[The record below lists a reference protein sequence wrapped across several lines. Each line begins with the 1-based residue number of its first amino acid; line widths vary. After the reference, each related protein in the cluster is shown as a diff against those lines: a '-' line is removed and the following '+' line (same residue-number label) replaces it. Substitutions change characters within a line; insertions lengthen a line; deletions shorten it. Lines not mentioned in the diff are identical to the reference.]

1 MFMKYRCLIICVF
14 ILLITLPTSQC
25 IFGKVKKENQHFSRD
40 GVTFSIAADWKVIA
54 NDSIGNNA
62 FYFSAERTGE
72 NATGIITITWINKT
86 DDPVEIMKI
95 NQRTM
100 KASNTYRNPG
110 IEFTATEPDNFADQK
125 VQSCRYLTFVKEQKL
140 EGKIYTFNI
149 SAKTISIFL
158 QTGIDDKKENQ
169 KAFELLQKT
178 FNCVE

>member
-1 MFMKYRCLIICVF
+1 MKYRCLIICVF
-14 ILLITLPTSQC
+14 ILLITLPTSQY
-25 IFGKVKKENQHFSRD
+25 ILGKVKKENQHFSRD

-100 KASNTYRNPG
+100 KASNDLLIYL
-110 IEFTATEPDNFADQK
+110 
-125 VQSCRYLTFVKEQKL
+125 RYE
-140 EGKIYTFNI
+140 I
-149 SAKTISIFL
+149 
-158 QTGIDDKKENQ
+158 
-169 KAFELLQKT
+169 
-178 FNCVE
+178 